1 MSSILDNYSTSYN
14 ISYIDKSKKNILPNL
29 YNSLIYVSKNLKNQ
43 KVISNLLP
51 TKNNNKSI
59 KLNVFDNNNY
69 QKTIKSFHT
78 IETNNEHMMF
88 KLRLKRAKT
97 NLTKFKNENENTKK
111 KKKEIKSVSFTKKE
125 INLLNNPE
133 SYFDYLFQSSKDL
146 DNKLKMKQ
154 KKTTFKKKITDIKK
168 GFQNKEDNVF
178 KQLFLLKKDI
188 RDDDEEKFKGKI
200 ISTKTFL
207 DLKIKEILYN

>member
-78 IETNNEHMMF
+78 IETNN
-88 KLRLKRAKT
+88 
-97 NLTKFKNENENTKK
+97 
-111 KKKEIKSVSFTKKE
+111 
-125 INLLNNPE
+125 
-133 SYFDYLFQSSKDL
+133 
-146 DNKLKMKQ
+146 
-154 KKTTFKKKITDIKK
+154 
-168 GFQNKEDNVF
+168 
-178 KQLFLLKKDI
+178 
-188 RDDDEEKFKGKI
+188 
-200 ISTKTFL
+200 
-207 DLKIKEILYN
+207 